1 LSTTKVADEPSDQ
14 VTAMVPI
21 WTRASI
27 PLRTVLATEPI
38 ISDPVLSAGSLPERA
53 QTIPDEYLNM
63 TVR

>member
-1 LSTTKVADEPSDQ
+1 
-14 VTAMVPI
+14 MVPI